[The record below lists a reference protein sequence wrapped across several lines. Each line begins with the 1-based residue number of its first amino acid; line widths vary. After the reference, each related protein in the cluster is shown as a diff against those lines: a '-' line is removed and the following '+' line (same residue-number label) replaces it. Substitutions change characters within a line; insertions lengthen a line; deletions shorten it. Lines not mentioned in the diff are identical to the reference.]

1 MEARPPRATRLT
13 RARTEALFRRLAHHT
28 ALDEDEQ
35 AALAGVLDDERA
47 FEAGAVIVERGDYVK
62 TAFAV
67 TDGWAARTITLGD
80 GRRQIVNF
88 MLPGDLFDL
97 QVFAGEPADHTVRAL
112 TAVRLATVSRETL
125 LAVVHGASALSGALW
140 WASVREEAVL
150 REQVVRNGRRSAK
163 ERVAH
168 LLLEL
173 HYRLRA
179 IGAAEP
185 DGFDLPVGQA
195 ALSDALGLSYVHVS
209 RVLTWLE
216 GEGLVSRSRGRVEL
230 SDRAGL
236 EALCDFSSLY
246 LLGEAGAARAES
258 RAGEVS

>member
-1 MEARPPRATRLT
+1 M
-13 RARTEALFRRLAHHT
+13 AHHT
-28 ALDEDEQ
+28 ALDDDEQ
-35 AALAGVLDDERA
+35 AALADVLNEERRY
-47 FEAGAVIVERGDYVK
+47 EAGAVLVERGEKVES
-62 TAFAV
+62 AFAV
-67 TDGWAARTITLGD
+67 TSGWAARTITLSD

-112 TAVRLATVSRETL
+112 TAVTLATVSRERL
-125 LAVVHGASALSGALW
+125 IAVVNGASALSGALW

-173 HYRLRA
+173 HYRLKA
-179 IGAAEP
+179 IGEADDDA
-185 DGFDLPVGQA
+185 FDLPVGQA

-216 GEGLVSRSRGRVEL
+216 REGLVSRSRGRVML
-230 SDRAGL
+230 CDRAGL
-236 EALCDFSSLY
+236 ETLCDFSSLY
-246 LLGEAGAARAES
+246 LLGEAGAAQDSS
-258 RAGEVS
+258 RLEKVS

>member
-1 MEARPPRATRLT
+1 M
-13 RARTEALFRRLAHHT
+13 
-28 ALDEDEQ
+28 EDE
-35 AALAGVLDDERA
+35 VA
-47 FEAGAVIVERGDYVK
+47 FDANAVIVERGERAES
-62 TAFAV
+62 AFAV
-67 TDGWAARTITLGD
+67 TSGWAARTMTLGD

-97 QVFAGEPADHTVRAL
+97 QVVAGQPTDHTVQAL
-112 TAVRLATVSRETL
+112 TEVSIATVGRDAL
-125 LAVVHGASALSGALW
+125 MAVINSASALSGALW

-173 HYRLRA
+173 HYRLTA
-179 IGAAEP
+179 IGQAGP
-185 DGFDLPVGQA
+185 DAFEFPVGQA

-216 GEGLVSRSRGRVEL
+216 REGLIERSRAHVTL
-230 SDRAGL
+230 VDRDGL
-236 EALCDFSSLY
+236 ERLCDFSSLY
-246 LLGEAGAARAES
+246 LLGEAGEAR
-258 RAGEVS
+258 RAGA

>member
-1 MEARPPRATRLT
+1 MPRRATRPLT

-28 ALDEDEQ
+28 SLDEDEQ
-35 AALAGVLDDERA
+35 GALSSVLDEERVYA
-47 FEAGAVIVERGDYVK
+47 PMDVIVRRGDRAE

-67 TDGWAARTITLGD
+67 TDGWAARTISLAD

-97 QVFAGEPADHTVRAL
+97 QVVAGQSTDHTVQAL
-112 TAVRLATVSRETL
+112 TKVSIATVSRDAL
-125 LAVVHGASALSGALW
+125 MKVVNSATALSGALW

-173 HYRLRA
+173 HYRLTA
-179 IGAAEP
+179 IGRAEP
-185 DGFDLPVGQA
+185 DAFDFPVGQA

-216 GEGLVSRSRGRVEL
+216 RESLIERSRSRIVL
-230 SDRAGL
+230 ADRAAL

-246 LLGEAGAARAES
+246 LMGEAGRGV
-258 RAGEVS
+258 R